1 MASNYRLNASDT
13 SWAIIDN
20 ATDAPVRLDGIPL
33 VTMEAAE
40 ARHMLRILDGI
51 DQIRTTSKW
60 WANLAK
66 KRAKM
71 MTSSGAVQAVEFK
84 PLRPFAS
91 SNWT

>member
-1 MASNYRLNASDT
+1 MASNYRLKASDT
-13 SWAIIDN
+13 SWAIIDK
-20 ATDAPVRLDGIPL
+20 ATDAPARLDGISL

-66 KRAKM
+66 KRTKIG
-71 MTSSGAVQAVEFK
+71 SSGAVQAVEFK
-84 PLRPFAS
+84 PLRPFVS